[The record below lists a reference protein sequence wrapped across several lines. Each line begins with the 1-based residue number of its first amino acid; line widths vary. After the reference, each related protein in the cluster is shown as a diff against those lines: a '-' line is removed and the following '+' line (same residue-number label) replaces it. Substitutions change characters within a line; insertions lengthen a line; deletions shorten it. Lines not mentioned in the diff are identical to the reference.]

1 MDCSETHFRA
11 ILLGGYMKYIPFVN
25 IKQGSASVH
34 RFFHG
39 NTLPLTQLPF
49 AMASFAPQ
57 TKSDSSWFY
66 HPSDRCLEGVRL
78 THQPSPWIADYGSLI
93 FMPQKRRPSLRAGD
107 RWSGYRPEEAVLQP
121 HYMQLRFLKSRSTFE
136 LTPTQRGCCIR
147 VRFDTP
153 EENYFS
159 VLPLS
164 GYSEFRFDNFS
175 NTLFATVTNCC
186 DSHAVGFKMYAVLR
200 FHADHVDQKNTIVS
214 DGDNAIN
221 ASSVCGD
228 NAGIHLKI
236 NGNRVDVKAAI
247 SYVSFDQALLNLKQD
262 HAGLD
267 FESVK
272 AEGERTWEEYLSRIE
287 IEAFDENRMRTFYSC
302 MYRAFLYPHK
312 CYEIDENK
320 QPMHYCPSDGS
331 IRSGVRYTD
340 NGFWDTYRTV
350 YPFFALVAKEEYKEM
365 CEGFVNDYRECGWLP
380 RWPSIGERGCM
391 PSTLL
396 DAVLCDAAVKGILAG
411 ETLRTAFGGML
422 KHANVNAEDDDY
434 GRSGAES
441 YVRLGYVPIEAHK
454 ESVNLTLDAA
464 YGDWCIARIA
474 EILGKEDVV
483 SEYDRRSKNY
493 RNLFDPETGFMRAKY
508 ENGCFRAEFDPFSWG
523 LDYTEG
529 SAWQNS
535 FAVPHDIEGLA
546 DLYGGKEKLEDKID
560 ALFSAE
566 PKYEIGGYSC
576 EIHEMTEMA
585 AVDFGQCAISNQPSF
600 HIPYIYSALGNV
612 ERTSFWVE
620 KICAQL
626 FSWKDD
632 GFPGDEDNGS
642 MALWY
647 VFSNIGIYPFC
658 PGKNEFVR
666 TKKLVKSVKI
676 LGKDFNADNYCENT
690 VPYTDLI

>member
-1 MDCSETHFRA
+1 
-11 ILLGGYMKYIPFVN
+11 MKYIPFVN

-34 RFFHG
+34 RFSHG

-49 AMASFAPQ
+49 AMAAFAPQ

-66 HPSDRCLEGVRL
+66 HPADRCLEGVRL
-78 THQPSPWIADYGSLI
+78 THQPSPWIADYGSII

-107 RWSGYRPEEAVLQP
+107 RWSGYRPEEALLQP
-121 HYMQLRFLKSRSTFE
+121 HYMRLGFLKSRSTFE
-136 LTPTQRGCCIR
+136 LTPTERGCRIR
-147 VRFDTP
+147 VRYDDA
-153 EENYFS
+153 ESNYFS

-164 GYSEFRFDNFS
+164 GFSDFRFDDFS
-175 NTLFATVTNCC
+175 NTLFATVSNCC
-186 DSHAVGFKMYAVLR
+186 DSHAVNFKMYAVLQ
-200 FHADHVDQKNTIVS
+200 FDAGQIDAKNTIVE
-214 DGDNAIN
+214 NAEDSIQADRISGEN
-221 ASSVCGD
+221 V
-228 NAGIHLKI
+228 GIHLKV
-236 NGNRVDVKAAI
+236 NGECVDVSVAVSYISYDQAFLNLEQDQAGKDFDSIKAAG
-247 SYVSFDQALLNLKQD
+247 K
-262 HAGLD
+262 
-267 FESVK
+267 
-272 AEGERTWEEYLSRIE
+272 RTWEAYLSRVE
-287 IEAFDENRMRTFYSC
+287 IEAYNDDQMRTFYSC

-312 CYEIDENK
+312 CYETDKNR
-320 QPMHYCPSDGS
+320 QPIHYCPSDGS

-350 YPFFALVAKEEYKEM
+350 YPFFALVAKDEYKEM
-365 CEGFVNDYRECGWLP
+365 CDGFVNDYKECGWLP

-396 DAVLCDAAVKGILAG
+396 DAVLCDAAVKGIMTG
-411 ETLRTAFGGML
+411 ETLETALEGIL
-422 KHANVNAEDDDY
+422 KHANVNAEHDDY
-434 GRSGAES
+434 GRNGAES
-441 YVRLGYVPIEAHK
+441 YVKLGYVPIEAHK

-474 EILGKEDVV
+474 ELLAKTDIVED
-483 SEYDRRSKNY
+483 YDRRAGNY
-493 RNLFDPETGFMRAKY
+493 KNLFDPETGFMRAKY
-508 ENGCFRAEFDPFSWG
+508 ENGSFRKEFDPYSWG

-535 FAVPHDIEGLA
+535 FAVPHDIDGLA
-546 DLYGGKEKLEDKID
+546 ALYGGKEKLEQKID
-560 ALFSAE
+560 ALFAAE

-600 HIPYIYSALGNV
+600 HIPYMYSALGNT
-612 ERTSFWVE
+612 EKTSFWVE
-620 KICAQL
+620 KICNEL

-647 VFSNIGIYPFC
+647 VFSNMGIYPFC

-666 TKKLVKSVKI
+666 SKKLVKSVKI
-676 LGKDFNADNYCENT
+676 LGKPFNADDYCENT